1 MFFIFNS
8 QDNSYSWHGEEYPP
22 EAMVSESQ
30 YLVEVE
36 IDALNTI
43 PSDEIRYTQFNK
55 ENTSIYVPQDV
66 IYPSTARGKEMLEES
81 LRSMLLVPE
90 EERPSI
96 FDLVHFT
103 AVEFLGQDKVD
114 AMFADGVLTDEETA
128 QILKYIDGD
137 TDIIEDP
144 QP

>member
-22 EAMVSESQ
+22 ETMVSESQ

-36 IDALNTI
+36 VDSLTNI
-43 PSDEIRYTQFNK
+43 PSDEIQYTQFDQ
-55 ENTSIYVPQDV
+55 ENASVYVPQDV

-81 LRSMLLVPE
+81 LRAMLLVPE
-90 EERPSI
+90 EERPAI

-103 AVEFLGQDKVD
+103 AVEFLG
-114 AMFADGVLTDEETA
+114 
-128 QILKYIDGD
+128 
-137 TDIIEDP
+137 
-144 QP
+144 